1 MRISFMGIYSR
12 GWYPKRKGYGGDYTG
27 FSFLLP
33 HPSLGRLRVMV
44 VDILQ
49 KPQVWSDMERFY
61 RRINELFDR
70 VLSDMEELVCI
81 CMEARRDF
89 FKLNLGGGDIRLEAN
104 MKPHERILMNALKMM
119 GLEADEEM
127 VKEVIDSLNA
137 VMEVIATGD
146 YENAILEFQMFSDWE
161 EASLMEPH
169 AFAHDKRG
177 FVF

>member
-33 HPSLGRLRVMV
+33 HPSLERLRVIV
-44 VDILQ
+44 VDILR
-49 KPQVWSDMERFY
+49 KPQVWSDMKRFY
-61 RRINELFDR
+61 HRINELFDR
-70 VLSDMEELVCI
+70 ALSDMEELVCI

-104 MKPHERILMNALKMM
+104 TKPHERILMNALKML

-127 VKEVIDSLNA
+127 VKDVIDSLNA
-137 VMEVIATGD
+137 VMEVIAT
-146 YENAILEFQMFSDWE
+146 LEFKMFSDWE

-169 AFAHDKRG
+169 AFAHDKSG
-177 FVF
+177 FIF

>member
-1 MRISFMGIYSR
+1 MRISFLGIYR
-12 GWYPKRKGYGGDYTG
+12 YLERKGYGGDYTG

-33 HPSLGRLRVMV
+33 HPSLERLRVMV

-70 VLSDMEELVCI
+70 ALSDMEELVCI

-89 FKLNLGGGDIRLEAN
+89 FKLNLGGGVIRLEAN
-104 MKPHERILMNALKMM
+104 MKPHERILTNAFKILGLKVN
-119 GLEADEEM
+119 EEM

-137 VMEVIATGD
+137 VMEVIAT
-146 YENAILEFQMFSDWE
+146 LEFQMFSDWE

-169 AFAHDKRG
+169 AFAHDKSG
-177 FVF
+177 FIF